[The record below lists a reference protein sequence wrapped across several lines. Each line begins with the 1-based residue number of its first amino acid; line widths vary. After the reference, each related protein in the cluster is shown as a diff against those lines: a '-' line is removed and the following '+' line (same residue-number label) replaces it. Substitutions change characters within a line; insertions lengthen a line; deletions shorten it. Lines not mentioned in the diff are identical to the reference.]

1 MILPTHY
8 TFSLMLLS
16 FFKKE
21 PLIFLYSILSLLPDI
36 DIKFKDHRR
45 ITHSFLFSFI
55 ILIISRNNLIFIPYI
70 SHIFLDYLTYTP
82 IPLLWPYKGKYSL
95 RLIKSNGYIDKLL
108 MILFLVLFFV
118 NYFLLK

>member
-1 MILPTHY
+1 MILSTHY

-21 PLIFLYSILSLLPDI
+21 PSIFLYSIFSLLPDI
-36 DIKFKDHRR
+36 DVRFKDHRR
-45 ITHSFLFSFI
+45 FTHSFLFSFL
-55 ILIISRNNLIFIPYI
+55 ILLIFRNNLLFIPYI
-70 SHIFLDYLTYTP
+70 SHIFLDYLTYSP

-108 MILFLVLFFV
+108 MLLFLILFLV